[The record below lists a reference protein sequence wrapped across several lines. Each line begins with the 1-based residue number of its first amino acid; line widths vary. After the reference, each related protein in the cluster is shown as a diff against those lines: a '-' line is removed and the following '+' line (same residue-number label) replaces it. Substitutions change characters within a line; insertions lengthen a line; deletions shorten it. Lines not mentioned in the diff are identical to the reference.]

1 MVFYYTWSKNQQI
14 SIMKKSFLLLLAVFF
29 SLSICGQEIPVNLN
43 EDPPAEPGSPHRSS
57 ALLLSVTFDD
67 NEVYVYAPCYIESM
81 EVVIYDAT
89 GEVIYSY
96 TSAMILGKN
105 TIILPPMVSE
115 SKFCIVLNFNE
126 HSLIGYF

>member
-1 MVFYYTWSKNQQI
+1 M
-14 SIMKKSFLLLLAVFF
+14 
-29 SLSICGQEIPVNLN
+29 NLN